1 MKIVLKIIYVLGC
14 LLLAAMASKEASHG
28 LNEVFR

>member
-1 MKIVLKIIYVLGC
+1 MKTVLKVMYVLGC
-14 LLLAAMASKEASHG
+14 LLLAALASKEASQG